1 MVLEFIKR
9 KCYTLN
15 IGTTNLTI
23 SILVDKGDKHG
34 CKKNG

>member
-1 MVLEFIKR
+1 MVLEIVKT

-15 IGTTNLTI
+15 KGTINLTI